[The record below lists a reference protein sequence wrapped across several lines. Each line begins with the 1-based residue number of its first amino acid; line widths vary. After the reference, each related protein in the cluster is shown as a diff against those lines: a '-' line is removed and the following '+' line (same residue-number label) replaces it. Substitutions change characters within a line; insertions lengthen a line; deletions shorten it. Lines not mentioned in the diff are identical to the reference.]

1 MAGMDTPEILLAVID
16 TLGVGVSV
24 VDRGGKIVLWNRHAE
39 RLTGYLRQD
48 TLGKSVKDGFL
59 GCVDFENKDLTG
71 ESAPAATAL
80 RDGKT
85 IKLEASLRHRSGHR
99 VPTMMKVTP
108 IRDERGAII
117 GAVES
122 FEETIAVSDWERR
135 QSKLAAYGCLDG
147 TSGVLNHA
155 MMQSH
160 LREMLSTFA
169 EHPVPFSV
177 LCVALDQ
184 LETIKARHGPG
195 ALTALVRIVGQT
207 LEYSLRPT
215 DSIGRWQENEFM
227 AILAECT
234 ALEAVKTSER
244 LRKMAARA
252 KIEWWGDVLPI
263 TLSIGATEIRKGD
276 TVDAVIQRAETAM
289 EECRKQGGDQAILDR
304 DNKE

>member
-1 MAGMDTPEILLAVID
+1 
-16 TLGVGVSV
+16 
-24 VDRGGKIVLWNRHAE
+24 
-39 RLTGYLRQD
+39 
-48 TLGKSVKDGFL
+48 VKDGFL

-99 VPTMMKVTP
+99 VPTTMKVTP